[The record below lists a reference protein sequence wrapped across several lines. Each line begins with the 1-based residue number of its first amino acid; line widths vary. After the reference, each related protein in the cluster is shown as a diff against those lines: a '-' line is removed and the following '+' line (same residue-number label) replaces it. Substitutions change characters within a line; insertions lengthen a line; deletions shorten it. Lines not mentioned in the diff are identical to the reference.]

1 VVVDKRA
8 GWRTIDEH
16 RVAVA
21 DLLTGLSDEAWGA
34 ASLCEGWTVRDVG
47 AHLSMA
53 ATSSTGE
60 VFSWVV
66 RSRGN
71 FDRMIRDSA
80 IDRARRPTAQIV
92 ADLRSVVGS
101 RRLAPTTMWRDPLI
115 DVIVHAHD
123 IARPLGISIAVDPEA
138 ARTAADWAWARVF
151 PFFPGRRLRGL
162 RLVADDV
169 AWSRGAGLELRGPVE
184 SLLLV
189 STGRAAGL
197 AELSGPGLDLARER
211 MGLDPTA

>member
-1 VVVDKRA
+1 MDKDA
-8 GWRTIDEH
+8 SWRTVDEH
-16 RVAVA
+16 RVVVA
-21 DLLTGLSDEAWGA
+21 DLLAGLSENAWTTP
-34 ASLCEGWTVRDVG
+34 SLCEGWTVRDVG

-53 ATSSTGE
+53 ATSSMGE
-60 VFSWVV
+60 VLPWVV

-92 ADLRSVVGS
+92 ADLRGIVGS
-101 RRLAPTTMWRDPLI
+101 RHLAPSTFWRDPLLDI
-115 DVIVHAHD
+115 VVHAHD
-123 IARPLGISIAVDPEA
+123 IARPLGVRVGVDPEA
-138 ARTAADWAWARVF
+138 ARTAVEWAWVRRF

-169 AWSRGAGLELRGPVE
+169 RWSRGHGLELRGPVE

-197 AELSGPGLDLARER
+197 AELRGPGLQPARER
-211 MGLDPTA
+211 FRLSGVAGS

>member
-1 VVVDKRA
+1 MDKDA
-8 GWRTIDEH
+8 SWRTIDEH
-16 RVAVA
+16 RVVVA
-21 DLLTGLSDEAWGA
+21 DLLAGLPDEAWTTP
-34 ASLCEGWTVRDVG
+34 SLCEGWTVRDVG

-53 ATSSTGE
+53 ATSSMGE
-60 VFSWVV
+60 VWPWVV
-66 RSRGN
+66 RSRGD

-92 ADLRSVVGS
+92 DDLRGTVGS
-101 RRLAPTTMWRDPLI
+101 RRLAPTTFWRDPLL

-123 IARPLGISIAVDPEA
+123 IARPLGISVGVDPEA
-138 ARTAADWAWARVF
+138 ARTAAEWAWARVF

-169 AWSRGAGLELRGPVE
+169 AWSRGHGLELRGPVE

-197 AELSGPGLDLARER
+197 GDLEGPGLALARER
-211 MGLDPTA
+211 FPLSPRLE